1 MSSVR
6 VRFAPSPT
14 GALHIGGARTALFN
28 WLFARGQKGSFILRL
43 EDTDTSRSTDDSAL
57 GILDGLKWLGIDW
70 DEGPDVGGPFGPY
83 RQSERLPVYQQ
94 YIQQLLQNRH
104 AYHCFCS
111 LEEISQKK
119 NEAAENKLNYRHCC
133 PYKDMAAE
141 EIQKRLE
148 QGLQSV
154 VRLKVP
160 LSGTTVVDDLVRGQV
175 SFDNSLLDDL
185 IIQKSDGWPTYNF
198 AVVVDDH
205 LMEISHVIRAEE
217 HLSNTPKQIHIYEAL
232 GFNTPHF
239 AHVSMI
245 LAPDRSKLSKRHGA
259 TSVQEFR
266 ELGYLPQ
273 ALMNY
278 LALLGWSAGDDSTL
292 FALSEIIERFRL
304 EDVSRSPAIYDLEK
318 LSWMNGYYISQS
330 SPEQLMDLLTSSYEY
345 KEWFSSQYPRSYG
358 LEVIKLL
365 QPRIKTLQDFLTAA
379 HYFFNP
385 VQKYDEKG
393 VQKYWQRD
401 NSRLILEQVLSLINA
416 VPFNTDALEQAFR
429 QRAEELGLKA
439 GDLIH
444 PARLAVTGRTSSP
457 GIFEVLVLLGQTE
470 CRERLENS
478 IRFVETLA
486 DH

>member
-1 MSSVR
+1 M
-6 VRFAPSPT
+6 
-14 GALHIGGARTALFN
+14 
-28 WLFARGQKGSFILRL
+28 
-43 EDTDTSRSTDDSAL
+43 
-57 GILDGLKWLGIDW
+57 
-70 DEGPDVGGPFGPY
+70 
-83 RQSERLPVYQQ
+83 
-94 YIQQLLQNRH
+94 
-104 AYHCFCS
+104 
-111 LEEISQKK
+111 
-119 NEAAENKLNYRHCC
+119 
-133 PYKDMAAE
+133 
-141 EIQKRLE
+141 
-148 QGLQSV
+148 

-232 GFNTPHF
+232 GFDTPHF

-266 ELGYLPQ
+266 DLGYLPQ
-273 ALMNY
+273 ALINY

-330 SPEQLMDLLTSSYEY
+330 SPEQLMDLLTSNPEY
-345 KEWFSSQYPRSYG
+345 KEWSSSQYSRAYW
-358 LEVIKLL
+358 LEVIRLL
-365 QPRIKTLQDFLTAA
+365 QPRIKTLQDFFAAA
-379 HYFFNP
+379 HFFFNP
-385 VQKYDEKG
+385 VQEYDEKG

-401 NSRLILEQVLSLINA
+401 NSHFILEQVLSLINA

-429 QRAEELGLKA
+429 QRAEELGFKA

-486 DH
+486 GR